1 MVLLSYFR
9 EVSQDKLIFTS
20 GVETRKWK
28 WIKSPLAA
36 SPSTYKMTKRVANQQ
51 KNGAFAMFYWGLANK
66 NWDVSI

>member
-1 MVLLSYFR
+1 
-9 EVSQDKLIFTS
+9 
-20 GVETRKWK
+20 
-28 WIKSPLAA
+28 LAA

>member
-36 SPSTYKMTKRVANQQ
+36 SPSTYKMTERVANQQ
-51 KNGAFAMFYWGLANK
+51 KKCVNQ
-66 NWDVSI
+66 